1 MKVHRFSTRVGVLS
15 ASVLAACVSCSSP
28 VAITLAD
35 GAATTGDP
43 SRRIAVDV
51 FVVGPEAQTT
61 GRTVPALI
69 SADTVVIVL
78 ARRDGTLIQ
87 LDADEGA
94 RVEKGQALAQ
104 LDDGD
109 SRFLLEQAQLEWKRT
124 QVEWRQASAAV
135 RANRLEYDRQ
145 LALFK
150 HGLVSRRDVDQA
162 KYQLES
168 ARRDAEKVQVAA
180 EIADA
185 RVRSEDERTNIRAP
199 LAGIVSRRYA
209 RLGNSIQRG
218 DKLFEVTQPGPLRIR
233 FELSQTVS
241 RAVDIGTLVDIFD
254 SSNGRALGAA
264 RIHTVIEMDPART
277 ARTYFG
283 DIIGGAGLTP
293 GMALTIRLPSGAGEA
308 NATIPRAAFATDSKL
323 TEGESA
329 TVHIVLADGTCHP
342 RTVRVE
348 AVVDD
353 RVQVS
358 SGIVPGDRIVLAPPS
373 QLRPGVSIDVLRE
386 TTDY

>member
-1 MKVHRFSTRVGVLS
+1 
-15 ASVLAACVSCSSP
+15 
-28 VAITLAD
+28 
-35 GAATTGDP
+35 
-43 SRRIAVDV
+43 
-51 FVVGPEAQTT
+51 
-61 GRTVPALI
+61 LI

-109 SRFLLEQAQLEWKRT
+109 SRFVLEQAQLEWKRT
-124 QVEWRQASAAV
+124 QVEWRQANAAV

-162 KYQLES
+162 KYRLES

-233 FELSQTVS
+233 FELSQTSS
-241 RAVDIGTLVDIFD
+241 RSVAIGAVVEILD

-264 RIHTVIEMDPART
+264 RIHTAIDVDPARH
-277 ARTYFG
+277 ARTYWG
-283 DIIGGAGLTP
+283 DVIGGAELTA
-293 GMALTIRLPSGAGEA
+293 GMAVTIRLPGGIGEA
-308 NATIPRAAFATDSKL
+308 NTTIPRAAFAADAKL

-329 TVHIVLADGTCHP
+329 TIYVVMADGTCRP
-342 RTVRVE
+342 RTVRVGV
-348 AVVDD
+348 VVDD

-358 SGIVPGDRIVLAPPS
+358 SGITSGDRIVLAPPAE
-373 QLRPGVSIDVLRE
+373 LRPGISIDVLRE